1 MKRSDVA
8 KVLLE
13 VKNRVHE
20 NAVYPNLK
28 TIPSYISLKAFD
40 MILQKILKEYDEGE
54 D

>member
-40 MILQKILKEYDEGE
+40 MILQKILKDHE
-54 D
+54 DSEE